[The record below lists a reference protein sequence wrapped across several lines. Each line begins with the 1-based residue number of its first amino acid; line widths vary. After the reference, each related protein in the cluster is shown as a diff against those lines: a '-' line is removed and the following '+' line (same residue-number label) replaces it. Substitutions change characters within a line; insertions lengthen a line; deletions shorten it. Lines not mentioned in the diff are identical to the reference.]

1 MHSGASLMI
10 LRCTRY
16 SRMRT
21 RCATCSYR
29 GQTLEILTGDNDDEQ
44 LDHDDDDDLRFG
56 LRVVGVDGGNACA
69 RVLWLLP
76 GLMLGKGSFRHH
88 IC

>member
-1 MHSGASLMI
+1 
-10 LRCTRY
+10 
-16 SRMRT
+16 MRT

-29 GQTLEILTGDNDDEQ
+29 GRTLEILTGDNDDEQLDRDDDEQ

-76 GLMLGKGSFRHH
+76 GSSQTFLGEGSFRHH
-88 IC
+88 IG